1 MAPSKHTAGTRGNP
15 LIAGMFAFQPA
26 QLLDLPK
33 PEMREAPK
41 VSFG

>member
-1 MAPSKHTAGTRGNP
+1 MLNYNNLREVFPNT
-15 LIAGMFAFQPA
+15 LIAGSFAPA
-26 QLLDLPK
+26 QLLELPK